1 MEDKKPLNDF
11 EYIIDRLD
19 SHLVAF
25 AIVESEINLPTII
38 PNDQIA
44 LRKSEGYKPGD
55 FVFYINAN
63 DYFVRRIIKIDVN
76 KVYVKGDN
84 EEMVYIILPE
94 QVIAK
99 AISLERGLKRISLVF
114 IKNRMKVK
122 FIIKKGLKYIK
133 NNFIENDEY
142 IMPTAEPVK
151 KKKKEVKTVLPLD
164 KKLQNELAHFKS
176 VDEKVEEFY
185 NPDLMDE
192 EE

>member
-1 MEDKKPLNDF
+1 MQNKPLNDF
-11 EYIIDRLD
+11 EYIIDRLE

-25 AIVESEINLPTII
+25 ATVESEINLPTII

-63 DYFVRRIIKIDVN
+63 DYFVRRIIKIDFN

-122 FIIKKGLKYIK
+122 SIIKKGLKFIN

-142 IMPTAEPVK
+142 IMPNTEPVK
-151 KKKKEVKTVLPLD
+151 KKKKEVKAVQPLD

-176 VDEKVEEFY
+176 VDAKVEEFY